1 MKKNGVHH
9 RVTTPYHPQAN
20 GQVEVSNREIKKILK
35 KIIKPDGKD
44 WSSRLYDALWAYRTA
59 YKTPLGMSPYRLVF
73 GKACHLPVE
82 IEHKAFWA
90 IKKLNMSLDAAGKNR
105 LLQMHELQ
113 ELRNE
118 AYDNSLIYKSKM
130 KSFHDKN
137 LNRREFKVN
146 QKVWLYN
153 SRLKL
158 FPGKL
163 KSRWDGPFIIVELFT
178 NGVVSVR
185 DPKTGLEFKVNGQRL
200 KPYQEDVPIHPPSSF
215 HLEEPSGDNP

>member
-1 MKKNGVHH
+1 
-9 RVTTPYHPQAN
+9 
-20 GQVEVSNREIKKILK
+20 
-35 KIIKPDGKD
+35 
-44 WSSRLYDALWAYRTA
+44 
-59 YKTPLGMSPYRLVF
+59 MSPYRLVF

-105 LLQMHELQ
+105 LVQMHELQ

-153 SRLKL
+153 SRFKL
-158 FPGKL
+158 FLGNL
-163 KSRWDGPFIIVELFT
+163 KS
-178 NGVVSVR
+178 
-185 DPKTGLEFKVNGQRL
+185 
-200 KPYQEDVPIHPPSSF
+200 
-215 HLEEPSGDNP
+215 